1 MNKIYNIYSWKGVST
16 MKTIDITTNT
26 SNINEILALA
36 VKETVIIKTAD
47 GKEFL
52 LAEIDDF
59 SQEIELVS
67 QNEELMNFLKERS
80 QDTKRYKLNQVKQL
94 LNNQ

>member
-1 MNKIYNIYSWKGVST
+1 
-16 MKTIDITTNT
+16 MKTIDLTTNT
-26 SNINEILALA
+26 SNLNEILALA
-36 VKETVIIKTAD
+36 VEETIIIKTAD

-80 QDTKRYKLNQVKQL
+80 QDTKRYNLNQVRQL

>member
-1 MNKIYNIYSWKGVST
+1 

>member
-1 MNKIYNIYSWKGVST
+1 
-16 MKTIDITTNT
+16 MKTINLTINT
-26 SNINEILALA
+26 SNINKNLALA
-36 VKETVIIKTAD
+36 VEETVIIKTSD

-67 QNEELMNFLKERS
+67 HNEELMNFLKERS
-80 QDTKRYKLNQVKQL
+80 QDTKRYNLNQVRQL

>member
-1 MNKIYNIYSWKGVST
+1 MKNI
-16 MKTIDITTNT
+16 DLTTNT

-36 VKETVIIKTAD
+36 VEETVIIKTFD

-52 LAEIDDF
+52 LTEIDDF

-67 QNEELMNFLKERS
+67 HNEKLMNFLKQRS
-80 QDTKRYKLNQVKQL
+80 QDTTRYNLNQVRQL